1 MGMVQRTPGYLSEI
15 FCSIQGEAALAG
27 KPQLFLRLNYC
38 GLKCAYCDT
47 TSKIQ
52 PGKFIRIEKTPARMD
67 FHNVPNP
74 ITARA
79 LFMHV
84 KKVAEVFKSC
94 HSISVTGGEP
104 LMQALFLSEFLP
116 KLKPMRLPVMLET
129 NGILHK
135 ELAHVRKWID
145 IIAMDIKLPSAL
157 GGKNYWKEHAEFLR
171 IAAEKDV
178 FVKVIVNRKTA
189 NMEFKKA
196 IEIAGKTSGKIP
208 FYIQPSTPM
217 DIKAGR
223 LLELYVIAAKR
234 LRNVYIMPQM
244 HAGKFY

>member
-1 MGMVQRTPGYLSEI
+1 MVQKTPGYLSEV

-27 KPQLFLRLNYC
+27 KPQLFLRFNYC

-47 TSKIQ
+47 SAKIA
-52 PGKFIRIEKTPARMD
+52 PGKFVRIEKSPACMD
-67 FHNVPNP
+67 FRNVPNP
-74 ITARA
+74 ITAQT

-84 KKVAEVFKSC
+84 KKITGTFNSC

-116 KLKPMRLPVMLET
+116 MLRPLRLPVMLET

-135 ELAHVRKWID
+135 KLAHIRKWID

-157 GGKNYWKEHAEFLR
+157 DDKNYWKEHAKFLR
-171 IAAEKDV
+171 IAVEKDV

-189 NMEFKKA
+189 DMEFKKA
-196 IEIAGKTSGKIP
+196 VEITGKTSAKIP
-208 FYIQPSTPM
+208 FYIQPATPM
-217 DIKAGR
+217 DIKTGR
-223 LLELYVIAAKR
+223 LLKLYMMAAKC
-234 LRNVYIMPQM
+234 LRNVYVMPQM